1 MESKE
6 YFEKVMQDYNQNRN
20 GRSLRKYC
28 KDEAIDYN
36 WLIEYKK
43 NYPTN
48 RDNKVLQDTPAT
60 GFIPLTITGTDKQS
74 SGWQV
79 SQLVLSSP
87 EGDTIEIKS
96 TNMIVI
102 AELLRK
108 MA

>member
-6 YFEKVMQDYNQNRN
+6 YFEKVMQDYNQRRN
-20 GRSLRKYC
+20 GRSLHKYC

-43 NYPTN
+43 NYPAN
-48 RDNKVLQDTPAT
+48 KDNHVRQDSPAT
-60 GFIPLTITGTDKQS
+60 GFIPLTISGSDKQS

-79 SQLVLSSP
+79 SHLVLNSP
-87 EGDTIEIKS
+87 DGDTIEIKS

-102 AELLRK
+102 ADLLRK

>member
-1 MESKE
+1 
-6 YFEKVMQDYNQNRN
+6 MQDYNQNRN

-43 NYPTN
+43 NYPA
-48 RDNKVLQDTPAT
+48 NKENQIRQDTPAT
-60 GFIPLTITGTDKQS
+60 GFIPLTISGADKQP

-87 EGDTIEIKS
+87 DGDTIEIKS

-102 AELLRK
+102 AELLHK

>member
-43 NYPTN
+43 TYPVQK
-48 RDNKVLQDTPAT
+48 DESKPKEVA
-60 GFIPLTITGTDKQS
+60 GFIPLTVAEPKAPSI
-74 SGWQV
+74 WQV
-79 SQLVLSSP
+79 TQLLLQSP
-87 EGDTIEIKS
+87 SGDTVEIKS
-96 TNMIVI
+96 TNLIVV
-102 AELLRK
+102 ADLLRK
-108 MA
+108 MAL